1 MRLSE
6 VTDDKAF
13 LAFLFA
19 MYVSRLGTG
28 GEVDDYYSVEL
39 SNDLMHAYI
48 RTTILK
54 IPSEEEKQ
62 LMAAYLG
69 IDLDKWLEDFK
80 AIIPTDDSDKYE
92 NWHNQ
97 IYLSKERYEKD
108 IQRYEEKIREFFDGH
123 ADLIEFN
130 VDHDFVKVRGQYEKP
145 IPPKLIMDFCDKF
158 GYYMPSLDRDWI
170 GDSMF
175 THVHY
180 KFNKKD
186 LSKGGESK

>member
-80 AIIPTDDSDKYE
+80 AVIPTDDSDKYQ

-97 IYLSKERYEKD
+97 IYSSKERYEKD
-108 IQRYEEKIREFFDGH
+108 IKRYEEKIHEFFEGH
-123 ADLIEFN
+123 ADMIEFD
-130 VDHDFVKVRGQYEKP
+130 VDQDVVKVRGKYEHP

-158 GYYMPSLDRDWI
+158 GYYMPTLKSDWI
-170 GDSMF
+170 SNSVF
-175 THVHY
+175 QHAHY
-180 KFNKKD
+180 RFSKKD
-186 LSKGGESK
+186 FRQGVER